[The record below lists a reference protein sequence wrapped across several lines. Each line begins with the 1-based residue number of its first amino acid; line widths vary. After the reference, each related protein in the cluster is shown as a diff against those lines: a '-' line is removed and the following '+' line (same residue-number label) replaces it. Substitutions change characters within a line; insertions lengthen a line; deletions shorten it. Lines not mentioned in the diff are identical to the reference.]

1 MRTFF
6 VVLALAACG
15 CGYVGAP
22 LPPTLHIPER
32 VTILNAHQR
41 AGQIVIGFVVTGKST
56 DELVL
61 KQLREIDLRYGPPD
75 PSIDK
80 WAAGAKR
87 IPVEIHA
94 QTAATSFASPVA
106 GLENRN
112 TRLRPP
118 RGRAHRPHWGLERAL
133 DPACRS
139 RPARAR
145 RATHSRSGRHHAA
158 LACRRCAPSNE
169 MARLPPEAGRGKV
182 SRPSLSPPRPTGS
195 IRTPPV
201 RMFNTATRSRLS
213 FPPAKASPKATC
225 RGWPASPTR
234 MFSRPSRP
242 RACPPSPASTASSWR
257 GSPVASPTS
266 RLTRYGAPRVP
277 ARWSKWPMCLRDVTY
292 SDHQIVSGKRYRYA
306 VSASDTKG
314 NTSKPGAPIEFV
326 AP

>member
-94 QTAATSFASPVA
+94 ETGYELRTPVA

-112 TRLRPP
+112 LAFALRVVGPTGRIGAWSEPLTLHVVPVPP
-118 RGRAHRPHWGLERAL
+118 VPVVQLIPGPAGITLRWPAAAAPPATKWRVFRQKQGEEKLQAVAL
-133 DPACRS
+133 STAPEWLDTDATGEDVQYSYQVQAVVPAGKGFAEGDLS
-139 RPARAR
+139 K
-145 RATHSRSGRHHAA
+145 
-158 LACRRCAPSNE
+158 LAS
-169 MARLPPEAGRGKV
+169 LTYKDVFPPE
-182 SRPSLSPPRPTGS
+182 
-195 IRTPPV
+195 
-201 RMFNTATRSRLS
+201 
-213 FPPAKASPKATC
+213 PPAGLSAIAGLHSIELAWEPCREPDLKAYQV
-225 RGWPASPTR
+225 W
-234 MFSRPSRP
+234 
-242 RACPPSPASTASSWR
+242 RAE
-257 GSPVASPTS
+257 GSGPLVKLADVA
-266 RLTRYGAPRVP
+266 AE
-277 ARWSKWPMCLRDVTY
+277 VTY
-292 SDHQIVSGKRYRYA
+292 SDHQIVSGTRYRYA